1 MPIDLKPTRNN
12 FSRLER
18 QLSKLRQNTSPDA
31 VHKFRTASRRVE
43 TVLGEVVCNP
53 SGNDK
58 KLLKRLEDLR
68 HKAGRVRDLDVQVAA
83 LAALKISGGNGDKT
97 KMIESLVA
105 QRLKG
110 EKKLARACDRK
121 VEKDLR
127 QRLARA
133 AKQLERI
140 KESVP
145 FSLAQNRLAQLAK
158 DHGPLTEKKLHAYRI
173 VGKRARYIAE
183 LDSHDPQAKLLIGKL
198 KPVQDVIG
206 DWHDWLKMT
215 QKAQDLLGGAR
226 DSALVAMLQNVTRA
240 KYRQALDAVAGMR
253 TLLSKQVASQPAP
266 QRKAV
271 AGREFQ
277 PRAAA

>member
-1 MPIDLKPTRNN
+1 MPIELKQARNT

-18 QLSKLRQNTSPDA
+18 QLSKLRKNTSPDA

-43 TVLGEVVCNP
+43 TVLGEVICNP
-53 SGNDK
+53 SSNDK
-58 KLLKRLEDLR
+58 KLLKRLGSLR
-68 HKAGRVRDLDVQVAA
+68 HKAGKVRDLDVQVGA

-97 KMIESLVA
+97 KLVESLVA

-133 AKQLERI
+133 ATQLDRI
-140 KESVP
+140 KDSVP
-145 FSLAQNRLAQLAK
+145 LTLAQNRLAQLAK

-183 LDSHDPQAKLLIGKL
+183 LDNRDPRARLLIGKL

-240 KYRQALDAVAGMR
+240 KYRQALDAVAGTR
-253 TLLSKQVASQPAP
+253 TLISKPVASEAEP
-266 QRKAV
+266 QRKSAP
-271 AGREFQ
+271 GREFT
-277 PRAAA
+277 PRVAA

>member
-1 MPIDLKPTRNN
+1 MPIELKRTRNI
-12 FSRLER
+12 FSRLEM

-53 SGNDK
+53 SSNDK
-58 KLLKRLEDLR
+58 KLLKRLEELR
-68 HKAGRVRDLDVQVAA
+68 HKAGRIRDLDVQVAA

-97 KMIESLVA
+97 KLVESLIA

-110 EKKLARACDRK
+110 EKKLARACHRK

-133 AKQLERI
+133 AKQLDGI
-140 KESVP
+140 KDSVP
-145 FSLAQNRLAQLAK
+145 FSLAENRLVQLAK

-183 LDSHDPQAKLLIGKL
+183 LDGHDPQAKFLIGKL

-253 TLLSKQVASQPAP
+253 TFLSKAVSSQDAP
-266 QRKAV
+266 LRKSSA
-271 AGREFQ
+271 REQFQ